1 MQVEPALVI
10 LRWLQFAAAAVA
22 LGLPLFEAYAVR
34 GGSSSLARR
43 TGIAAGGLLAC
54 AAAAGLVAQTAL
66 MAGGWT
72 AALSLPALGYVL
84 QSTGPGLAHGVR
96 TTLALAGG
104 ALLLLGRG
112 DPRARRLAVVAFAGA
127 TASFA
132 WSGHGASSEGPAG
145 VIHLLAD
152 IVHAVAA
159 AVWLG
164 ALVGFC
170 LRLAREGPDSVATAG
185 ALTQFAG
192 VGTAA
197 VGALALSGL
206 VNAAFLI
213 GPDGASRL
221 PGSVWGGLLLAKLA
235 LFAVMLGLAAHNRY
249 SLTPALAAAV
259 AAGGETAPA
268 MRKLRVSI
276 GLELTTGVVLL
287 GLVAVMGIQMPPVA
301 L

>member
-1 MQVEPALVI
+1 MPVEPALVI

-43 TGIAAGGLLAC
+43 AAAAAGGLLAC
-54 AAAAGLVAQTAL
+54 AAAAGLAAQTAL
-66 MAGGWT
+66 MAGSWT
-72 AALSLPALGYVL
+72 AALSPSALGYVL
-84 QSTGPGLAHGVR
+84 QSTGPGLAHGAR
-96 TTLALAGG
+96 ATLALAGV
-104 ALLLLGRG
+104 ALLLLGRD
-112 DPRARRLAVVAFAGA
+112 DPRARLLAMVAFAGA

-132 WSGHGASSEGPAG
+132 WSGHGASSEGAVG

-170 LRLAREGPDSVATAG
+170 LRLARQGSDTVATAR

-197 VGALALSGL
+197 VVALALSGL

-221 PGSVWGGLLLAKLA
+221 PGSIWGGLLLAKLA

-249 SLTPALAAAV
+249 SLAPALAAAV
-259 AAGGETAPA
+259 AAGRDPAPEV
-268 MRKLRVSI
+268 RGLRVSI
-276 GLELTTGVVLL
+276 GLELGAGLVLL
-287 GLVAVMGIQMPPVA
+287 GLVAVMGIQTPPVA

>member
-1 MQVEPALVI
+1 MPVEPALVM

-22 LGLPLFEAYAVR
+22 LGLPLFEAYVVR
-34 GGSSSLARR
+34 AGSSSSARR

-72 AALSLPALGYVL
+72 AALSLPALEYVL
-84 QSTGPGLAHGVR
+84 QSTGPGLAHGAR
-96 TTLALAGG
+96 ATLALAGV
-104 ALLLLGRG
+104 ALLLIGRD
-112 DPRARRLAVVAFAGA
+112 DPRAPRLAVVAFAGA
-127 TASFA
+127 TAGFA
-132 WSGHGASSEGPAG
+132 WSGHGASSEGAVG

-170 LRLAREGPDSVATAG
+170 LRLARQEPDTVATAR

-197 VGALALSGL
+197 VLALALSGL

-221 PGSVWGGLLLAKLA
+221 PGSIWGGLLFAKLA
-235 LFAVMLGLAAHNRY
+235 LLAVMLGLAAHNRY
-249 SLTPALAAAV
+249 SLAPALAAAV
-259 AAGGETAPA
+259 AAGRDPA
-268 MRKLRVSI
+268 REVRGLRVSI
-276 GLELTTGVVLL
+276 GLELGAGLVLL
-287 GLVAVMGIQMPPVA
+287 GLVAVMGIQTPPVA